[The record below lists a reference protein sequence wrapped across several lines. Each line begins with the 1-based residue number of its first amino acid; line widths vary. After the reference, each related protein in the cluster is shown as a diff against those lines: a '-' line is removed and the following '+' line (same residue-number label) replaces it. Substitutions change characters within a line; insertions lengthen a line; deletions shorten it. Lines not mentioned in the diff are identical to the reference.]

1 MRKSRAEIVRYLSL
15 GMEKLSP
22 ERERMN
28 IARQVAASAEG
39 VDAIKYL
46 TEPNEV
52 IEIKDIEQISE
63 RLAAGCPMQYI
74 IGHTEFCGFQF
85 KVGEGVLIPRP
96 ETEELVLWA
105 ENQAQAFPR
114 PRILD
119 ICTGS
124 GCIAISLARRIPN
137 AEVYAIDLSEEALEI
152 ATQNNI
158 ELNAGVTL
166 LHDDALGEMPSIAGL
181 EFDLIISN
189 PPYIPI
195 SERTQMHR
203 NVTEYEPGMALF
215 VEDDNPLIFY
225 RSIAR
230 HALKKLQQDG
240 FLLFEVHELLAYDTA
255 AILQE
260 EGFEDIEVR
269 EDYLGKPRMICC
281 RKRAK

>member
-15 GMEKLSP
+15 GMEKLYP

-52 IEIKDIEQISE
+52 IEINDIEQISE

-74 IGHTEFCGFQF
+74 IGHTEFCGYRFS
-85 KVGEGVLIPRP
+85 VREGVLIPRP

-152 ATQNNI
+152 AKQNNI

-215 VEDDNPLIFY
+215 VEDDNPLVFY
-225 RSIAR
+225 RAIA
-230 HALKKLQQDG
+230 HKALTALRRG
-240 FLLFEVHELLAYDTA
+240 GYLLFEVHENLACEVADLLREA
-255 AILQE
+255 
-260 EGFEDIEVR
+260 GFAQVEVR
-269 EDYLGKPRMICC
+269 SDIFGKPRMVGG
-281 RKRAK
+281 KR

>member
-1 MRKSRAEIVRYLSL
+1 
-15 GMEKLSP
+15 
-22 ERERMN
+22 
-28 IARQVAASAEG
+28 
-39 VDAIKYL
+39 
-46 TEPNEV
+46 
-52 IEIKDIEQISE
+52 
-63 RLAAGCPMQYI
+63 MQYI

-105 ENQAQAFPR
+105 ENQSQTFPR

-152 ATQNNI
+152 AKQNNI

-215 VEDDNPLIFY
+215 VEDYNPLEFY
-225 RSIAR
+225 RAIS
-230 HALKKLQQDG
+230 HKALTALRQG
-240 FLLFEVHELLAYDTA
+240 GYLLFEVHENLACEVADLLREA
-255 AILQE
+255 
-260 EGFEDIEVR
+260 GFAQVEVR
-269 EDYLGKPRMICC
+269 SDIFGKSRMVGGQ
-281 RKRAK
+281 R

>member
-1 MRKSRAEIVRYLSL
+1 MRKSRADIVRYLSL
-15 GMEKLSP
+15 GMETLYP

-52 IEIKDIEQISE
+52 VEINDIEQISE

-74 IGHTEFCGFQF
+74 IGHTEFCGYRFS
-85 KVGEGVLIPRP
+85 VREGVLIPRP

-152 ATQNNI
+152 AKQNNI

-215 VEDDNPLIFY
+215 VEDDNPLVFY
-225 RSIAR
+225 RAIA
-230 HALKKLQQDG
+230 HKALTALRRG
-240 FLLFEVHELLAYDTA
+240 GYLLFEVHENLACEVADLLREA
-255 AILQE
+255 
-260 EGFEDIEVR
+260 GFAQVEVR
-269 EDYLGKPRMICC
+269 SDIFGKPRMVGG
-281 RKRAK
+281 KR

>member
-1 MRKSRAEIVRYLSL
+1 MRYLSL
-15 GMEKLSP
+15 GMETLYP

-52 IEIKDIEQISE
+52 VEINDIEQISE

-74 IGHTEFCGFQF
+74 IGHTEFCGYRFS
-85 KVGEGVLIPRP
+85 VREGVLIPRP

-152 ATQNNI
+152 AKQNNI

-215 VEDDNPLIFY
+215 VEDDNPLVFY
-225 RSIAR
+225 RAIA
-230 HALKKLQQDG
+230 HKALTALRRG
-240 FLLFEVHELLAYDTA
+240 GYLLFEVHENLACEVADLLREA
-255 AILQE
+255 
-260 EGFEDIEVR
+260 GFAQVEVR
-269 EDYLGKPRMICC
+269 SDIFGKPRMVGG
-281 RKRAK
+281 KR

>member
-1 MRKSRAEIVRYLSL
+1 MRKSRADIVRYLSL
-15 GMEKLSP
+15 GMETLYP

-52 IEIKDIEQISE
+52 VEINDIEQISE

-74 IGHTEFCGFQF
+74 IGHTEFCGYRFS
-85 KVGEGVLIPRP
+85 VREGVLIPRP

-137 AEVYAIDLSEEALEI
+137 AEVYAIDLSEEALAI

-215 VEDDNPLIFY
+215 VEDDNPLVFY
-225 RSIAR
+225 RAIA
-230 HALKKLQQDG
+230 HKALTALRRG
-240 FLLFEVHELLAYDTA
+240 GYLLFEVHENLACEVADLLREA
-255 AILQE
+255 
-260 EGFEDIEVR
+260 GFAQVEVR
-269 EDYLGKPRMICC
+269 SDLFGKPRMVGG
-281 RKRAK
+281 KR

>member
-1 MRKSRAEIVRYLSL
+1 MRKSRAEIVRYLSI
-15 GMEKLSP
+15 GMEKLYP

-52 IEIKDIEQISE
+52 VEINDIEHISE
-63 RLAAGCPMQYI
+63 RLAGGCPMQYI
-74 IGHTEFCGFQF
+74 IGHTEFCGYRFS
-85 KVGEGVLIPRP
+85 VREGVVIPSP

-105 ENQAQAFPR
+105 ENMSQTFPS

-137 AEVYAIDLSEEALEI
+137 AEVYAIDLSEEALAI

-215 VEDDNPLIFY
+215 VEDDNPLVFY
-225 RSIAR
+225 RAIA
-230 HALKKLQQDG
+230 HKALTALRRG
-240 FLLFEVHELLAYDTA
+240 GYLLFEVHENLACEVADLLREA
-255 AILQE
+255 
-260 EGFEDIEVR
+260 GFAQVEVR
-269 EDYLGKPRMICC
+269 SDIFGKPRMVGGI
-281 RKRAK
+281 R